1 MKTVTLKLD
10 PEMESRLKKLKD
22 YKNESYVDVIKKV
35 VFVANPKMNES
46 ELSKKDLKD
55 VKKAREQIKRGEFFT
70 SAEVKKR
77 LGL

>member
-35 VFVANPKMNES
+35 VFVANPKMNKF

-55 VKKAREQIKRGEFFT
+55 IKKAREQIKRGEFFT

>member
-35 VFVANPKMNES
+35 VFVANPKMNEF

-55 VKKAREQIKRGEFFT
+55 IKKAREQIKKGEFFT